1 MEHHLVA
8 LAKIRHTQTIHMKDL
23 MHRVVVRA
31 DRREPLLLIRLDA
44 AKFID
49 PLKIGFTVRFEF
61 A

>member
-1 MEHHLVA
+1 
-8 LAKIRHTQTIHMKDL
+8 MKDL